1 MARRIKFHIGVAKRR
16 HGGEIRVLLTG
27 TAGVI
32 GYHVAERFLARG
44 DTCLGVDNLNSLGTG
59 GSSGDRADQ

>member
-1 MARRIKFHIGVAKRR
+1 MVGK
-16 HGGEIRVLLTG
+16 IRVLLTG

>member
-1 MARRIKFHIGVAKRR
+1 MVGK
-16 HGGEIRVLLTG
+16 IRVLITG

-44 DTCLGVDNLNSLGTG
+44 DTGLGVDNPNSLGTG